1 MIRRVDSRKGETLD
15 ETPMTLEGG
24 GRGIVV

>member
-15 ETPMTLEGG
+15 ETPKTLEGDG
-24 GRGIVV
+24 KGVVV